1 MKGEKTMKKNRHDAI
16 LSLVERENIGTQEE
30 LMLKLNAMGYKVTQ
44 ATVSRDIKYLKL
56 VKTPI
61 SGGQYKYSYVS
72 HEADDNSDKYYSILS
87 HSVTSVDYAGN
98 MAVVKCYS
106 GMAQAAC
113 ASVDNLLSDQIVGTL
128 AGDDTIFVLCRSESA
143 AAQFKAK
150 IERIISE

>member
-1 MKGEKTMKKNRHDAI
+1 MKKNRHDAI
-16 LSLVERENIGTQEE
+16 LSLIEKENIGTQEE
-30 LMLKLNAMGYKVTQ
+30 LMLKLNSMGYKVTQ

-56 VKTPI
+56 VKTPL

-72 HEADDNSDKYYSILS
+72 HENDDNSDKYYSILS

-128 AGDDTIFVLCRSESA
+128 GGDDTIFVLCRSESA
-143 AAQFKAK
+143 AAQFKSK
-150 IERIISE
+150 IERIISA